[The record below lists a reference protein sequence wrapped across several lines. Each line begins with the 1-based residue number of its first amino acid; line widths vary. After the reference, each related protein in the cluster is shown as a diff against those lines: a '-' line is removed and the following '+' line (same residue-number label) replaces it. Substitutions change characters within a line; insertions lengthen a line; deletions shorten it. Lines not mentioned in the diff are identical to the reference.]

1 MEYSNHLAPNEPA
14 FWRLC
19 EGNTCHCDFRLTISH
34 CVEVDALK
42 IIYIIDLIWSILN
55 AIILLAYTFHRVVYK
70 NQQMFDFSGK
80 LPRPKPIESMCLFG
94 ALFNITRVIDIVL
107 IFSDAGK
114 HGIVRSFLFELP
126 WLFAMGSLSSYFFG
140 VFHTL
145 ANSSKTIS
153 KGWIDSQFILDL
165 TCLIMLSFPI
175 IITLPV
181 SIVAGHYAEIGD
193 VENASHWTN
202 ATYFI
207 WMGHD
212 FLMGTSILL
221 AGLRLLKLLKQHLLA
236 QGDRQENIAKIKL
249 GATKVKIIIFI
260 ACSCLWGYGIFIGY
274 YGAARYTVMQKF
286 SSTIVL
292 TCLTLYTGPMT
303 STIVIIALFLNT
315 KMLKGFSQLSLG
327 SSGNQKTT
335 GNSGLN
341 ASQKLTDQFSNPNS
355 QNDQH
360 IGYQLEH
367 WNRVYQP
374 RHSTSTNNNT
384 SDHHHQEFMKGNSID
399 LYSQHQQNQQQLGYP
414 LSTFP
419 EQQQKLKSLNHY
431 SSSST
436 IIDNHQHQHA
446 NKDPFNMSKVEED
459 QYHYNVMTNQIR
471 SAPPPHR
478 HSPTSFDENDSQISS
493 SFIYNGNNVSA
504 SHLVSSQINE
514 KS

>member
-1 MEYSNHLAPNEPA
+1 MEYSNLLAPNEPA

-19 EGNTCHCDFRLTISH
+19 EGDICHCDFRLTITH
-34 CVEVDALK
+34 CEEVDALK

-55 AIILLAYTFHRVVYK
+55 AIILLVYTFHRVVYK
-70 NQQMFDFSGK
+70 NQQIFDFSGK
-80 LPRPKPIESMCLFG
+80 LPRPKPIECMCLLG

-107 IFSDAGK
+107 VFSDVAK
-114 HGIVRSFLFELP
+114 HGIVRSFLFEVP
-126 WLFAMGSLSSYFFG
+126 WFFAMGSLSSYFFG

-153 KGWIDSQFILDL
+153 KSWISSQFILDL
-165 TCLIMLSFPI
+165 TCIIMLSFPLI
-175 IITLPV
+175 VTLPV
-181 SIVAGHYAEIGD
+181 SIVSGYYAEIGD

-221 AGLRLLKLLKQHLLA
+221 AGLRLLKLLRQHLLA
-236 QGDRQENIAKIKL
+236 QGDRQENIVKIKL

-260 ACSCLWGYGIFIGY
+260 ACTCLWGYGIFIGY

-303 STIVIIALFLNT
+303 STIVIIALFLNA
-315 KMLKGFSQLSLG
+315 KMLNGFGQLSLG
-327 SSGNQKTT
+327 SSGNQKTP
-335 GNSGLN
+335 GNSGLIT
-341 ASQKLTDQFSNPNS
+341 SQKLTDQFSNPSS
-355 QNDQH
+355 QNDQP
-360 IGYQLEH
+360 IGFQLEH
-367 WNRVYQP
+367 WNRVYQSHLP
-374 RHSTSTNNNT
+374 TSKQNN
-384 SDHHHQEFMKGNSID
+384 SLDHHHHEEIMKGNSID
-399 LYSQHQQNQQQLGYP
+399 LYSQQQQQQLGYP

-419 EQQQKLKSLNHY
+419 EQQQKSKTLNHY

-436 IIDNHQHQHA
+436 IIDHHQHLHT
-446 NKDPFNMSKVEED
+446 NNDPFNMSKVEED
-459 QYHYNVMTNQIR
+459 QYHYNAMTNQIR

-478 HSPTSFDENDSQISS
+478 HSPTGFDENDSQISS
-493 SFIYNGNNVSA
+493 SFMYNSNNVSA
-504 SHLVSSQINE
+504 SHLVSSQMNE
-514 KS
+514 KP